1 MNNEFKRMQQLAGIK
16 EITLQ
21 PKVDF
26 SSISKLAEY
35 IENNLK
41 FKTALIN
48 AIYEDAEITL
58 DDETGWNDIKSELIN
73 NPVTEQDSYIEFDDY
88 NDDYIFVSLT
98 PDLDQ
103 QTEIHSPG
111 SVDLYGHTF
120 YYGFY

>member
-41 FKTALIN
+41 FK
-48 AIYEDAEITL
+48 
-58 DDETGWNDIKSELIN
+58 WMPS
-73 NPVTEQDSYIEFDDY
+73 SSF
-88 NDDYIFVSLT
+88 
-98 PDLDQ
+98 
-103 QTEIHSPG
+103 
-111 SVDLYGHTF
+111 
-120 YYGFY
+120 